1 MWTAAAF
8 GHSNRTLRTNL
19 VDDLSR
25 FLKFTPLREPFS
37 DWYVTATS
45 LHIGFR
51 ARPVVGGH
59 FAILALND
67 TIPDTIPDP
76 IPDPSAST
84 IIGYSLIQLII
95 CNGLLSLVYANK
107 IIFDL

>member
-8 GHSNRTLRTNL
+8 GHSNRTLRTNI
-19 VDDLSR
+19 VDDLSK
-25 FLKFTPLREPFS
+25 FLKFTPFREPFS

-67 TIPDTIPDP
+67 TVSIPDR
-76 IPDPSAST
+76 SAST
-84 IIGYSLIQLII
+84 NIGYSLIPLII
-95 CNGLLSLVYANK
+95 CNSLLSLVYAK
-107 IIFDL
+107 RLIFEL

>member
-25 FLKFTPLREPFS
+25 FLKFTPFREPFS

-51 ARPVVGGH
+51 SRPVVGGH

-67 TIPDTIPDP
+67 SLSDDT
-76 IPDPSAST
+76 SAST
-84 IIGYSLIQLII
+84 NIGYSLIPLIII
-95 CNGLLSLVYANK
+95 CNSLLSLVYCK
-107 IIFDL
+107 

>member
-8 GHSNRTLRTNL
+8 GHSNQTLRTNL
-19 VDDLSR
+19 VNDLST
-25 FLKFTPLREPFS
+25 FLKFTPFREPFS

-67 TIPDTIPDP
+67 TISIPD
-76 IPDPSAST
+76 DTSAST
-84 IIGYSLIQLII
+84 NVGYSLIPLII
-95 CNGLLSLVYANK
+95 CNSLLSLVYMR
-107 IIFDL
+107 ID